1 MGLYLAERSS
11 VRVQL
16 CLLKFLK
23 PNKAVILLQGRFAGH
38 KATILKNYD
47 DGTRDR
53 PYGHCL
59 VAGIAKYPCKVIR
72 KDSAKKQAKKSRV
85 KAFVKL
91 VNYNH
96 IMRTRYTLDVDLK
109 DVVTLETLVSRDK
122 KVTACNEIKSRFE
135 ERFKTGKNRWFFSK
149 LRF

>member
-1 MGLYLAERSS
+1 M
-11 VRVQL
+11 V
-16 CLLKFLK
+16 KFLK
-23 PNKAVILLQGRFAGH
+23 PNKAVIVLQGRFAGR
-38 KATILKNYD
+38 KAVIVKNFD

-59 VAGIAKYPCKVIR
+59 VAGISKYPKKVIR
-72 KDSAKKQAKKSRV
+72 KDSAKKTAKKSRV
-85 KAFVKL
+85 KAFVKV

-96 IMRTRYTLDVDLK
+96 IMPTRYTLDVDLK
-109 DVVTLETLVSRDK
+109 DAITGDALESRDK
-122 KVTACNEIKSRFE
+122 KVTACKEIKARFE